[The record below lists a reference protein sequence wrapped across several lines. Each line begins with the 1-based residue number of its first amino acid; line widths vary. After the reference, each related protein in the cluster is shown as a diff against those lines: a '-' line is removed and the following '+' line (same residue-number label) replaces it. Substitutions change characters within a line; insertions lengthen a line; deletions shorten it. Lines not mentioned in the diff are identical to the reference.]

1 MVTICSSFLFHAVL
15 FSLHATKLLG
25 HDVGNCPLHKDCG
38 EDASAGGHTVELPE
52 GVWRDGGARKAELPG
67 QDMGAPLSGKDTGAL
82 PTAGRFTSHLVCGG
96 VKAPVDMMLMFS
108 QCAVWAG
115 AGL

>member
-1 MVTICSSFLFHAVL
+1 MWRPYVPHFTRCCFHFMPLSF
-15 FSLHATKLLG
+15 LG
-25 HDVGNCPLHKDCG
+25 HDVGKCPLYKDHG
-38 EDASAGGHTVELPE
+38 KDASAGRHVVELPE

-67 QDMGAPLSGKDTGAL
+67 RDVGAPLAGKDTDAL
-82 PTAGRFTSHLVCGG
+82 PTAGRFTSYLMCAG

-108 QCAVWAG
+108 RCAIPAG